1 MFDDAPPR
9 EFGFGSTIFP
19 FRVSEK
25 TAVRNLPKSSS
36 FVMPFAA
43 IFAERVRFG
52 MTTPSN
58 TSSSVLPRFIRAIAI
73 PLLPHDVEQLFT
85 IGDQDIRKQ
94 ILVAPPGLEPG
105 LSALKELSKVIS
117 LLSTLQCDATNLQ

>member
-1 MFDDAPPR
+1 
-9 EFGFGSTIFP
+9 
-19 FRVSEK
+19 
-25 TAVRNLPKSSS
+25 
-36 FVMPFAA
+36 MPFAA